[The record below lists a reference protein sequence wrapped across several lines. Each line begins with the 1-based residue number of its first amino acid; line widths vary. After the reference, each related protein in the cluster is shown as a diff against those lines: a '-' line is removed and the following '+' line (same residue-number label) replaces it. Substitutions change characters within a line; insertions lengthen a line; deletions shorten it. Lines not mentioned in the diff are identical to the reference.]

1 MQLEI
6 VGCRLK
12 IANFRL
18 QISDL
23 SIVSCLPER
32 PNGLGRAS
40 QSCLILKNKNLVS
53 PETPAEFILSENTRG
68 ERKCNWRL

>member
-18 QISDL
+18 QIADL
-23 SIVSCLPER
+23 CEKKTVRKVINKKSCQFCLPER
-32 PNGLGRAS
+32 PNGLGRS
-40 QSCLILKNKNLVS
+40 GQSCLILKNKNLVS
-53 PETPAEFILSENTRG
+53 P
-68 ERKCNWRL
+68 